1 MQTVSITASQLFQKY
16 IYPVTGG
23 VNITPAAHELWKQ
36 AMAVIQNCEIIHAE
50 WVQIGKTQSPQ
61 SPVDTP
67 RINIVTY
74 NVSGDVVAKLLN
86 IAEQMKPHYPVA

>member
-1 MQTVSITASQLFQKY
+1 MTSTQLFQKY

-36 AMAVIQNCEIIHAE
+36 AMAVIQNCEIVHAE

-74 NVSGDVVAKLLN
+74 NISGDVVAKLLN